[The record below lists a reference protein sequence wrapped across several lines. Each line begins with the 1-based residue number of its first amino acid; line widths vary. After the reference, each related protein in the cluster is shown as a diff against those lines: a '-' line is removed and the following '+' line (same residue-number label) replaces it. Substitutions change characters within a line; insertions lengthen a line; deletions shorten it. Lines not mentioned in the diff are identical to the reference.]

1 MLTKQTRITID
12 NINVTKINNMTTT
25 EVRIEIEG
33 TKLKVSGYYSP
44 AEEAVMYTSNM
55 DGYPGSPS
63 EFDIQDVCANDSEIN
78 IVDLLNYDVLIK
90 IEELVLIELEN

>member
-1 MLTKQTRITID
+1 
-12 NINVTKINNMTTT
+12 MTTT

-90 IEELVLIELEN
+90 IEDLVLIKLEE